1 MHTYNQFKNSE
12 LMVAGVGDMVRTIEK
27 IAASRLHRMNEEV
40 ARLTSYATELER
52 VLSYLSKSAE
62 GTGHPL
68 TIPKTDG
75 DRVLVIVGSNKG
87 LVGGLHNT
95 LIALFQEHTDEYQRV
110 VAVGRRVRQL
120 LEEERVVPDS
130 YFEASDEDVEA
141 DKVTAVSDFLFT
153 SFTMGGW
160 REVDVLYPKYLT
172 LSLQEP
178 VIERYLPFTFQPDT
192 KMAGA
197 FTSPLESPLPVFEPS
212 RARVYDRF
220 LDLYI
225 RVRFYRLVL
234 DAKLSEL
241 SARTIEMEHAAT
253 KADGMLAKIRH
264 DFARER
270 RANNTLKQLSSY
282 QVSQML

>member
-40 ARLTSYATELER
+40 TRLEEYARELTR
-52 VLSYLSKSAE
+52 VLSYLSGSGAV
-62 GTGHPL
+62 TGHPL
-68 TIPKTDG
+68 TLPKSHG
-75 DRVLVIVGSNKG
+75 ERVLVIVGSNKG
-87 LVGGLHNT
+87 LVGGLHNI
-95 LIALFQEHTDEYQRV
+95 LIALFREHEHEYERV

-120 LEEERVVPDS
+120 LEEERVVPNS
-130 YFEASDEDVEA
+130 YFEASDEDIEP

-153 SFTMGGW
+153 SFTAGGW
-160 REVDVLYPKYLT
+160 REVDVLYPKYFT
-172 LSLQEP
+172 LSRQEP
-178 VIERYLPFTFQPDT
+178 VIERYLPFTFESGQEAQTAHLP
-192 KMAGA
+192 
-197 FTSPLESPLPVFEPS
+197 PLQSSLPVFEPS
-212 RARVYDRF
+212 RARAYNRF

>member
-1 MHTYNQFKNSE
+1 MHTYTQFKNSE

-27 IAASRLHRMNEEV
+27 IAASRLHLMNEEV
-40 ARLTSYATELER
+40 VRLTSYIAELER
-52 VLSYLSKSAE
+52 VLFYLAGSE
-62 GTGHPL
+62 EVTDHPL
-68 TIPKTDG
+68 TIPKSEG
-75 DRVLVIVGSNKG
+75 ERVLVVVGSNKG

-95 LIALFQEHTDEYQRV
+95 LIALFQEHAHEYQRII
-110 VAVGRRVRQL
+110 AVGRRVKQL
-120 LEEERVVPDS
+120 FEEEAVVPDS
-130 YFEASDEDVEA
+130 YFEASDEDIEEA
-141 DKVTAVSDFLFT
+141 KVTAVADYLFT
-153 SFTMGGW
+153 SFTGGAW

-172 LSLQEP
+172 LSRQEP
-178 VIERYLPFTFQPDT
+178 VIEQYLPFLFQSDKDAAHT
-192 KMAGA
+192 I
-197 FTSPLESPLPVFEPS
+197 SPLQGSLPVFEPS
-212 RARVYDRF
+212 RKRVYARF

-225 RVRFYRLVL
+225 RVRFYRLML

>member
-40 ARLTSYATELER
+40 ARLTSYAAELER
-52 VLSYLSKSAE
+52 VLSCLSGSGE
-62 GTGHPL
+62 VTDHPL
-68 TIPKTDG
+68 TLTKNDG

-95 LIALFQEHTDEYQRV
+95 LIALFREHEHEYERV

-120 LEEERVVPDS
+120 LEEEHMAPDS
-130 YFEASDEDVEA
+130 YFEASEEDIES
-141 DKVTAVSDFLFT
+141 DKVAAVSDFLFT
-153 SFTMGGW
+153 SFTAGGW
-160 REVDVLYPKYLT
+160 RGVDILYPKYLT
-172 LSLQEP
+172 LSRQEP
-178 VIERYLPFTFQPDT
+178 VIERYLPFTFQFNRVAADT
-192 KMAGA
+192 NLP
-197 FTSPLESPLPVFEPS
+197 PLQSSLPVFEPS
-212 RARVYDRF
+212 RARVYERF

-241 SARTIEMEHAAT
+241 SSRTIEMEHAAT

-270 RANNTLKQLSSY
+270 RAASTLKQLSSY